1 MLFMMTLEDGVV
13 TLLDELED
21 SLKHYDHAEGD
32 THGAD
37 EDDRSGRKV
46 VMCVVLHVYII
57 TPTQGY
63 TRGNPKKIYCYNPLV
78 LL

>member
-1 MLFMMTLEDGVV
+1 V

-21 SLKHYDHAEGD
+21 GLAHDDQASGD